1 MTLSE
6 DELTR
11 DDFEQ
16 AFLYSRIAEFI
27 RPEQTNLLSG
37 NFKADLEIEDE
48 EGDTQKP
55 NESSM
60 EESKRAG
67 TSQKTTTDKR
77 TEAQSDQILPM
88 KDYPKIGKFMRLLII
103 LLLQVNNKAVCNSDQ
118 M

>member
-77 TEAQSDQILPM
+77 SES
-88 KDYPKIGKFMRLLII
+88 
-103 LLLQVNNKAVCNSDQ
+103 
-118 M
+118 